1 MNRVAVTGISAICG
15 TGNNLEDVWTNL
27 VQGKS
32 GISKIENVD
41 EKMWPIRIAGQVKN
55 FQISDNLLEPKEQNR
70 FDRFI
75 HFSLHCADE
84 ALKQSGILETKFD
97 PYKVGSILGVGLGGF
112 PFIEDTNKTYLERGP
127 RRVSPFFVPSFI
139 PNMASGKIS
148 MLYNF
153 RGINHAISSACASA
167 SHAIAA
173 GATEIMLGR
182 QDAMIVGGSEAV
194 LSPLTF
200 VGFNAM
206 KALSKRNEEPEL
218 ASRPFDQDRDGFVMG
233 EGAGLLVLE
242 NYEKA
247 KARGAKILAEI
258 AGFGATADAYHITS
272 PHPEGEGT
280 IPCMQQA
287 MEMAKISPEQ
297 IDYINAHGTS
307 TPTGDLAETNSIKK
321 TFGEH
326 AYKLSV
332 SSTKSMT
339 GHLLGAAGGL
349 EAVIC
354 VKSILEGKIAPTIN
368 LNNPSEGCDL
378 DYVPNTAKEKEL
390 NYVLNNSFGFGGT
403 NSTLI
408 FKRDEA

>member
-1 MNRVAVTGISAICG
+1 MNRVAVTGISAMCG
-15 TGNNLEDVWTNL
+15 TGNNLEETWNNL
-27 VQGKS
+27 VLGKS
-32 GISKIENVD
+32 GISAIEDVD
-41 EKMWPIRIAGQVKN
+41 DKMWPVKIAGQVKN
-55 FQISDNLLEPKEQNR
+55 FQIADNLLEPKEQNR

-75 HFSLHCADE
+75 HFALHCSDE
-84 ALKQSGILETKFD
+84 ALKQSGLLDTNFD
-97 PYKVGSILGVGLGGF
+97 PYKIGSILGVGLGGF
-112 PFIEDTNKTYLERGP
+112 PFIEETHKTYLEKGP

-153 RGINHAISSACASA
+153 RGVNHAISSACASA

-173 GATEIMLGR
+173 GATEIMIGR

-194 LSPLTF
+194 LTPLTF

-206 KALSKRNEEPEL
+206 KALSKRNDDPTL
-218 ASRPFDQDRDGFVMG
+218 ASRPFDQDRDGFIMG
-233 EGAGLLVLE
+233 EGAGILVLE
-242 NYEKA
+242 NYNKA

-272 PHPEGEGT
+272 PHPDGEGT

-287 MEMAKISPEQ
+287 MEMAKIKPEQ

-307 TPTGDLAETNSIKK
+307 TPTGDLAETNSIKRA
-321 TFGEH
+321 FGEH
-326 AYKLSV
+326 AYKLAV

-354 VKSILEGKIAPTIN
+354 VKSIIEQKVAPTIN
-368 LNNPSEGCDL
+368 LQNPSEGCDL
-378 DYVPNTAKEKEL
+378 DYVPNKAREMKL
-390 NYVLNNSFGFGGT
+390 DYVLNNSFGFGGT